1 MGAFWCLPFAVLLHR
16 AMCSG
21 HGAATEVNGAVGKSA
36 TFRLQSLLEGE
47 VVWISRNYAMAK
59 VRLGNPPEVTFFN
72 QNYSSRLSFSDNGT
86 AATISRLVMED
97 AGIYEAIPFTA
108 AKSSFSLHVY
118 AELPQPAVTCTWHN
132 CSGAVCRYE
141 LRCAVPA
148 PEAGVSYAWSDSAGL
163 RHNST
168 ALSLE
173 RLPGWEPPV
182 TCTARNPVSRSNV
195 TVEPAAVCAETSA
208 GSRAAAISVAVA
220 LVVVLLFALGIGLF
234 CRSARG
240 RQVFPRCARDRTNTT
255 NTDTDGLTVYAQ
267 VGSLQQP
274 SPQGPAQNLPNA
286 EKTDPKATPA
296 AGRETAQTI
305 YSTVQATAQPQTDD
319 EKIRNGGPEQGKKS
333 ACVTVGTM
341 KAPGGF
347 RGWL

>member
-21 HGAATEVNGAVGKSA
+21 HGAATEVNGAVGKSV

-47 VVWISRNYAMAK
+47 VVWISRNYVMAQ
-59 VRLGNPPEVTFFN
+59 VRLGNPPKVTFYN

-86 AATISRLVMED
+86 AATISRLAMED

-108 AKSSFSLHVY
+108 AKSFFSLHVY

-173 RLPGWEPPV
+173 RLPGREPPV

-195 TVEPAAVCAETSA
+195 TVEPAAVCTETSA

-220 LVVVLLFALGIGLF
+220 LVVVLLFALGIA
-234 CRSARG
+234 RARG
-240 RQVFPRCARDRTNTT
+240 ERLRGAAA
-255 NTDTDGLTVYAQ
+255 DGLTVYAQ

-274 SPQGPAQNLPNA
+274 SPQGPAQNSSNA

-333 ACVTVGTM
+333 AGTM
-341 KAPGGF
+341 TAPGGF